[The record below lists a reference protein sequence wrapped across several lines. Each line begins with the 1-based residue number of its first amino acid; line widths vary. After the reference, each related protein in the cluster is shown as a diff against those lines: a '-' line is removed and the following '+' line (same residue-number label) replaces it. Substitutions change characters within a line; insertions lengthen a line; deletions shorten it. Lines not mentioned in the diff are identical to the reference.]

1 MMLNEEDA
9 DMFFRLHWSL
19 LFFVNLKYQIIEGLS
34 EPLLKDKNLEDV
46 NKLNDIL
53 FNNPELIDSFI
64 SENPFNFDSEE
75 LGIIKSWKNHIKDRF
90 LLVAHL
96 KKYSVFM
103 TTGKD
108 QKVYGVI
115 GIFGEIKDI
124 VPPFLPQ
131 YVETTLLPFKGQ
143 IIYCGLFSFYNIRIG
158 SGMRGGIQAE
168 YQKAKRRFG
177 IITSLDTPVREKEDS
192 DEELL
197 KLYVK
202 SRSNRE
208 TYLEEI
214 EDILTKKPE
223 LANIYHREIGKSNA
237 RNISKRL
244 SEIGVAPGW
253 FAIFE
258 NVVIASGKS
267 EKEVRAQ
274 LADLLPEEKMEG
286 VYMFRYGKKARGK

>member
-1 MMLNEEDA
+1 MILNDEDA
-9 DMFFRLHWSL
+9 DLFFRLHWSI
-19 LFFVNLKYQIIEGLS
+19 LFFVNLKYRVIEGLS
-34 EPLLKDKNLEDV
+34 EPYLKDEKLEDV
-46 NKLNDIL
+46 NELNNIL

-64 SENPFNFDSEE
+64 AENPFNLDTEE
-75 LGIIKSWKNHIKDRF
+75 LDIIKSWKNYIKDRF

-103 TTGKD
+103 TTDQD
-108 QKVYGVI
+108 QKAYGVI
-115 GIFGEIKDI
+115 GIFEKVEDI
-124 VPPFLPQ
+124 VPLFMPQ
-131 YVETTLLPFKGQ
+131 LVETTLLPFKGQ
-143 IIYCGLFSFYNIRIG
+143 IIYCGLFGFYNIRIG
-158 SGMRGGIQAE
+158 SGMKAGIQAE

-197 KLYVK
+197 KLYTT

-208 TYLEEI
+208 TYWEEI
-214 EDILTKKPE
+214 KDILIEKPE
-223 LANIYHREIGKSNA
+223 LANVYHREIGKSNA

-258 NVVIASGKS
+258 DVVIASGKS
-267 EKEVRAQ
+267 EKEARLQ
-274 LADLLPEEKMEG
+274 LADLLPEKKREG
-286 VYMFRYGKKARGK
+286 VHMFRYGKKVRGK

>member
-1 MMLNEEDA
+1 
-9 DMFFRLHWSL
+9 
-19 LFFVNLKYQIIEGLS
+19 LF
-34 EPLLKDKNLEDV
+34 KNL
-46 NKLNDIL
+46 
-53 FNNPELIDSFI
+53 ELIDSFI

-75 LGIIKSWKNHIKDRF
+75 LGIIESWKNHIKDRF
-90 LLVAHL
+90 LLVTHL

-115 GIFGEIKDI
+115 GIFGKVEGV
-124 VPPFLPQ
+124 VPPFMPQ
-131 YVETTLLPFKGQ
+131 FVETTLLPFKGQ
-143 IIYCGLFSFYNIRIG
+143 IIFCGLFRFYNIRIG

-168 YQKAKRRFG
+168 YQKAKRRYG

-274 LADLLPEEKMEG
+274 LADLLPKDKSEG
-286 VYMFRYGKKARGK
+286 VHMFRYGKKARGK

>member
-1 MMLNEEDA
+1 MVLNKEDA
-9 DMFFRLHWSL
+9 DVFFRLHWSL

-75 LGIIKSWKNHIKDRF
+75 LDIIKSWKNHIKDRF

-96 KKYSVFM
+96 KKYSVFI

-143 IIYCGLFSFYNIRIG
+143 IIYCGLFGFYNIRIG

-177 IITSLDTPVREKEDS
+177 IITSLDTPVQEKEDS

-197 KLYVK
+197 KLYAR

-208 TYLEEI
+208 TYWGEI
-214 EDILTKKPE
+214 ENILIEKPE
-223 LANIYHREIGKSNA
+223 LENVYHREIGKSNA

-258 NVVIASGKS
+258 DVVIASGKS

-274 LADLLPEEKMEG
+274 LADLLIEEKREG
-286 VYMFRYGKKARGK
+286 VHMFRYGKKARGK